1 MNTTE
6 PSASTPTGPHTSTA
20 RDIDTSLSCSP
31 THIESDLSSSISSGR
46 SRPSATSRKYS
57 AHQSPQSQKRFNENT
72 PINGA
77 SSSSRGYQATEPPN
91 PTPGNHDSIKDCQS
105 SNPESSNV
113 AGSSN
118 QKAQTNQPEPEEEHE
133 RSLLGRFVDRFGALE
148 LENKGSVARDHLAL
162 ERTFLAWMRTS
173 LAFASIGIAVTQ
185 LFRLNT
191 ANTSTNAKYHGTYD
205 NYPGIQPASDSS
217 SILDTFAMSSSPQD
231 TSRLRNVGKPLG
243 STFIGVAILVL
254 IIGFH
259 RYFESQYWI
268 IRGKFPASRGS
279 VALTAFVAIALIIAA
294 FAVILAVSPN
304 SYES

>member
-46 SRPSATSRKYS
+46 SRSSATSRKYPT
-57 AHQSPQSQKRFNENT
+57 HQSPQSQKRFNENT

-91 PTPGNHDSIKDCQS
+91 PAPGNHDSIKDCQS
-105 SNPESSNV
+105 SNPESSNA

-162 ERTFLAWMRTS
+162 GRDTLASFLS
-173 LAFASIGIAVTQ
+173 
-185 LFRLNT
+185 
-191 ANTSTNAKYHGTYD
+191 
-205 NYPGIQPASDSS
+205 
-217 SILDTFAMSSSPQD
+217 
-231 TSRLRNVGKPLG
+231 
-243 STFIGVAILVL
+243 GVL
-254 IIGFH
+254 
-259 RYFESQYWI
+259 S
-268 IRGKFPASRGS
+268 
-279 VALTAFVAIALIIAA
+279 LTAAPRTNFPCVDAHIASVCLHRHRRYSTIPIKYGQY
-294 FAVILAVSPN
+294 V
-304 SYES
+304 YECQIPWHLR